1 MGEKKLSAVSYAKAF
16 AIILVILGHSLSQYQ
31 RLGGVF
37 SAVTATLFRFIYAV
51 HVPLFFAVAGFLCH
65 SQHIGHYYWKKVCRL
80 LVPFVTFSLLKIF
93 YSNVISSDF
102 AHGDSLASQLADA
115 FLYGRLYWFIY
126 CMFVVYLISPVL
138 WIHKSVAWILIPIL
152 IVVNALNERY
162 HFWRN
167 DDFTPFQIG
176 RVSMYLVYFASG
188 YAVRNFIKDFPSVK
202 KLRPVIFASVGF
214 VLGAV
219 FFALALLGKFP
230 QDYLC
235 GLVLTYTLML
245 FLTGIALLTSQGNAV
260 LEKFATYSLQC
271 MFLDSFY
278 KAILFALATHF
289 FRINMPMVFLLA
301 APDCVLSLATSIL
314 LDKLPKPVK
323 FAVGL

>member
-1 MGEKKLSAVSYAKAF
+1 MSETKLSGVSYAKAF
-16 AIILVILGHSLSQYQ
+16 AIILVILGHAFSRYQ
-31 RLGGVF
+31 EIGGEF
-37 SAVTATLFRFIYAV
+37 SSVTATFVRFIYAV

-102 AHGDSLASQLADA
+102 AHGNSLASQIMDA

-126 CMFVVYLISPVL
+126 CMFVVYLISPIL
-138 WIHKSVAWILIPIL
+138 WIHKSVAWILIPVLIL
-152 IVVNALNERY
+152 VNTLNERY
-162 HFWRN
+162 HFWRS

-176 RVSMYLVYFASG
+176 KVSVYLVYFASG
-188 YAVRNFIKDFPSVK
+188 YAVRNFIKDFPPAK
-202 KLRPVIFASVGF
+202 KLRPMIFASVGF
-214 VLGAV
+214 ALGVVL
-219 FFALALLGKFP
+219 FILTLLGKFP

-235 GLVLTYTLML
+235 SLVLTYTLML
-245 FLTGIALLTSQGNAV
+245 FLVGTALLLPQGKAI

-278 KAILFALATHF
+278 KAILFTLATHF
-289 FRINMPMVFLLA
+289 FRLNLSMVFFLA
-301 APDCVLSLATSIL
+301 ALDCTLSLATSIL
-314 LDKLPKPVK
+314 LDKLPKSLK

>member
-1 MGEKKLSAVSYAKAF
+1 MGEKKLSVVSYTKAF
-16 AIILVILGHSLSQYQ
+16 AIILVILGHALSQYQ
-31 RLGGVF
+31 RLGGEF
-37 SAVTATLFRFIYAV
+37 SAVTAALFRFIYAV

-93 YSNVISSDF
+93 YSNLISSDF
-102 AHGDSLASQLADA
+102 AHGNSLTAQIVDA

-152 IVVNALNERY
+152 ILVNGLNERY

-167 DDFTPFQIG
+167 DDFTPFQVG
-176 RVSMYLVYFASG
+176 RVSVYLVYFASG
-188 YAVRNFIKDFPSVK
+188 YAIRNFIKNFPSVRN
-202 KLRPVIFASVGF
+202 LRPMICASVGF

-219 FFALALLGKFP
+219 FFVLAVFGKFP
-230 QDYLC
+230 QNYLC
-235 GLVLTYTLML
+235 NLALTYTLMM
-245 FLTGIALLTSQGNAV
+245 FLVGIALLLPQGNAI

-278 KAILFALATHF
+278 KAILFAMATHF
-289 FRINMPMVFLLA
+289 FRLNLPMVFFLA
-301 APDCVLSLATSIL
+301 ALDCTLSLATSIL
-314 LDKLPKPVK
+314 LDKLPKSLK